1 MPSLLHLISTDAD
14 TQTRAILE
22 AITTRLAAGFDQ
34 TTHTIGPGGDCRH
47 LPAVVSAT
55 KKLGP
60 DVVYAWGTT
69 AALAAVI
76 TKAKRIV
83 YSPDRPIGPSRLR
96 WVRAIASGRNITAVW
111 PTQTQARLAT
121 AAGLHPARSFVI
133 RPGADFN
140 AIGPRDGSL
149 RKTFGWAEDDFVL
162 LAPGESTP
170 QSGHDMAVWT
180 CGILNVLSPKF
191 KMLTW
196 GRGDGVPKIAS
207 LCRRLRQSEMTRAA
221 QTELAR
227 LVRFEEIL
235 PAADAVLITAAG
247 IVPTL
252 PIAQAMAA
260 GLPIVTT
267 VTGTV
272 AELVRDNHSALVVP
286 KRSPRALS
294 RKVLDLQADNTLRW
308 NLSGN
313 ARADAYE
320 RLSITQMIRQYR
332 TLLTQVAGDRPVDPD
347 ATL

>member
-14 TQTRAILE
+14 AQTSALHDV
-22 AITTRLAAGFDQ
+22 ITTRLAADFDQ
-34 TTHTIGPGGDCRH
+34 TTRTMGPGGNCRH
-47 LPAVVSAT
+47 LPAVVSAA
-55 KKLGP
+55 KKINA

-76 TKAKRIV
+76 AKSRRIV
-83 YSPDRPIGPSRLR
+83 YSPDRPVGPSRLR
-96 WVRAIASGRNITAVW
+96 WVRAIAAGRNVTTVW
-111 PTQTQARLAT
+111 PTDTQARLA
-121 AAGLHPARSFVI
+121 ANAGLHPARSFVI
-133 RPGADFN
+133 RPGVDFN

-149 RKTFGWAEDDFVL
+149 RKTFGWTDDDFVL

-196 GRGDGVPKIAS
+196 GRGMGAPKIAS

-227 LVRFEEIL
+227 PLRFEEIL

-272 AELVRDNHSALVVP
+272 AELVRDGHSALVVP

-294 RKVLDLQADNTLRW
+294 RKVLDLQADSTLRW

-313 ARADAYE
+313 ARADAYQ
-320 RLSITQMIRQYR
+320 RLSITQMIRRYR
-332 TLLTQVAGDRPVDPD
+332 TLLTQVAADRPVDPD
-347 ATL
+347 AA